1 LPTLFP
7 KHNREVKTGE
17 KKSAQPATGELASTG
32 FAFRLFEALQPGRT
46 NLAVS
51 PYGARVLLALLC
63 SGATQDTRK
72 EMVEVLGLE
81 DGAESN
87 RNWYE
92 RKGRPLGHKLVTAED
107 GEEFLTANGIWLD
120 AEFELKSAYVQA
132 AQTDYGAETH
142 VEDFAWTGAA
152 ENVNSWI
159 HEKTRGKI
167 SGIADDLTRMSPML
181 AMNAVYFRGKWRESF
196 NRELT
201 KEENFVLPDSRMRK
215 VMMMRQCDEFAY
227 EERNGT
233 QIAALPYRG
242 SMRMIVV
249 LPPKGAEFCK
259 FCRELRGNLG
269 TDWTRR
275 MGWRQGELQ
284 LPRFR
289 IDSNVALSHA
299 LRAMGMQR
307 AFDANLAQFEGM
319 TDRTPF
325 FVKAVQQKDFVE
337 VDEEG
342 TEAAAVT
349 EIYCLAALPPKT
361 PPPPFKM
368 IVDRPFVFLICDAFT
383 DTIIFLGAVI
393 DPQQGT

>member
-1 LPTLFP
+1 VWTLFP
-7 KHNREVKTGE
+7 KREREVKTGE
-17 KKSAQPATGELASTG
+17 MKSTTEELASTA
-32 FAFRLFEALQPGRT
+32 FAFRLFEVLQPGRT
-46 NLAVS
+46 NVAVS

-81 DGAESN
+81 DGAQTN

-92 RKGRPLGHKLVTAED
+92 RKGRPLGHNLVTPDD

-120 AEFELKSAYVQA
+120 AGFDLKSAYVQA
-132 AQTDYGAETH
+132 AQTDFGAETQN
-142 VEDFAWTGAA
+142 EDFAWTGAA
-152 ENVNSWI
+152 ENVNSWVR
-159 HEKTRGKI
+159 EKTRGKI
-167 SGIADDLTRMSPML
+167 SRVSDDLTGMSPML

-201 KEENFVLPDSRMRK
+201 KEENFILPDSRVRK
-215 VMMMRQCDEFAY
+215 VMMMRQWDEFVY
-227 EERNGT
+227 EERKGT
-233 QIAALPYRG
+233 QIVALPYRG

-259 FCRELRGNLG
+259 FCLELRRNLG

-275 MGWRQGELQ
+275 MGCRQGELR

-289 IDSNVALSHA
+289 LDSNLALSHA
-299 LRAMGMQR
+299 LQAMGMQR
-307 AFDANLAQFEGM
+307 AFDANLAQFDGM
-319 TDRTPF
+319 TDRTPL
-325 FVKAVQQKDFVE
+325 FVRAVQQKDFVE

-349 EIYCLAALPPKT
+349 EVFCLASPAPKT

-368 IVDRPFVFLICDAFT
+368 IVDRPFVFLICDALT
-383 DTIIFLGAVI
+383 DAIIFLGAVV
-393 DPQQGT
+393 DPLQGT